1 MAENLFPHLKWDQLW
16 AATLETLYMTALSG
30 VATFVLGIVLGL
42 ALFLTAR
49 GGLFHNRTVYSVISI
64 VVNVF
69 RSIPFIILIV
79 LLIPFTKTV
88 VGTILGANAALP
100 ALIVGAAPF
109 YARLVEIALREVDK
123 GVIEATR
130 SMGARLST
138 LVFRVLLPESSP
150 ALVSGITVTLIALVS
165 YSAMAGVIGAGGLGN
180 LAYLEG
186 FQRNHGDVT
195 GTIIMKKTLTL
206 IAAATLSA
214 LSFASWADT
223 LTVGASNTPHA
234 EILEQAKPILA
245 KQGIDLEIKP
255 FQDYILPNTAL
266 AGHDIDANYF
276 QHIPYLNSVLK
287 DHEGDKD
294 YDFVSAGAIHI
305 EPIGI
310 YSKKYKSLK
319 DLPEGGKIIMRDAV
333 SEEGRILSI
342 FEKEGVIKLKPGIDK
357 VTARISDIVENPKKL
372 QFTPNVEASL
382 LPQMYNN
389 DEGAAVVINANYAID
404 AGLDPVHDPIAV
416 ESGENNPYANIITVH
431 RGDEKKKDIVALVN
445 VLHSKEIQDWIR
457 TKYKGAVIPVNN

>member
-16 AATLETLYMTALSG
+16 AATQETLYMTALSG

-49 GGLFHNRTVYSVISI
+49 GGLFQNRTVYSVISI

-79 LLIPFTKTV
+79 LLIPFTKTI

-195 GTIIMKKTLTL
+195 LVATVTILIIVFIIQFCGDILT
-206 IAAATLSA
+206 
-214 LSFASWADT
+214 
-223 LTVGASNTPHA
+223 
-234 EILEQAKPILA
+234 
-245 KQGIDLEIKP
+245 
-255 FQDYILPNTAL
+255 
-266 AGHDIDANYF
+266 
-276 QHIPYLNSVLK
+276 
-287 DHEGDKD
+287 
-294 YDFVSAGAIHI
+294 
-305 EPIGI
+305 
-310 YSKKYKSLK
+310 
-319 DLPEGGKIIMRDAV
+319 
-333 SEEGRILSI
+333 
-342 FEKEGVIKLKPGIDK
+342 
-357 VTARISDIVENPKKL
+357 
-372 QFTPNVEASL
+372 SL
-382 LPQMYNN
+382 L
-389 DEGAAVVINANYAID
+389 DK
-404 AGLDPVHDPIAV
+404 
-416 ESGENNPYANIITVH
+416 
-431 RGDEKKKDIVALVN
+431 R
-445 VLHSKEIQDWIR
+445 
-457 TKYKGAVIPVNN
+457 

>member
-1 MAENLFPHLKWDQLW
+1 MAETLFPHLKWDQLW

-30 VATFVLGIVLGL
+30 IATFVLGIALGL

-49 GGLFHNRTVYSVISI
+49 GGLFQNRTLYSVISI

-79 LLIPFTKTV
+79 LLIPFTKTI

-138 LVFRVLLPESSP
+138 LIFRVLLPESSP

-195 GTIIMKKTLTL
+195 LVATVTIL
-206 IAAATLSA
+206 IIV
-214 LSFASWADT
+214 FIIQYC
-223 LTVGASNTPHA
+223 G
-234 EILEQAKPILA
+234 
-245 KQGIDLEIKP
+245 DLM
-255 FQDYILPNTAL
+255 T
-266 AGHDIDANYF
+266 
-276 QHIPYLNSVLK
+276 
-287 DHEGDKD
+287 
-294 YDFVSAGAIHI
+294 
-305 EPIGI
+305 
-310 YSKKYKSLK
+310 
-319 DLPEGGKIIMRDAV
+319 
-333 SEEGRILSI
+333 
-342 FEKEGVIKLKPGIDK
+342 
-357 VTARISDIVENPKKL
+357 
-372 QFTPNVEASL
+372 SL
-382 LPQMYNN
+382 L
-389 DEGAAVVINANYAID
+389 DK
-404 AGLDPVHDPIAV
+404 
-416 ESGENNPYANIITVH
+416 
-431 RGDEKKKDIVALVN
+431 R
-445 VLHSKEIQDWIR
+445 
-457 TKYKGAVIPVNN
+457 

>member
-49 GGLFHNRTVYSVISI
+49 GGLFHNRTVYNVISI

-195 GTIIMKKTLTL
+195 LVATVTIL
-206 IAAATLSA
+206 IIV
-214 LSFASWADT
+214 FIIQYC
-223 LTVGASNTPHA
+223 G
-234 EILEQAKPILA
+234 
-245 KQGIDLEIKP
+245 
-255 FQDYILPNTAL
+255 
-266 AGHDIDANYF
+266 DA
-276 QHIPYLNSVLK
+276 I
-287 DHEGDKD
+287 
-294 YDFVSAGAIHI
+294 
-305 EPIGI
+305 
-310 YSKKYKSLK
+310 
-319 DLPEGGKIIMRDAV
+319 
-333 SEEGRILSI
+333 
-342 FEKEGVIKLKPGIDK
+342 
-357 VTARISDIVENPKKL
+357 T
-372 QFTPNVEASL
+372 SL
-382 LPQMYNN
+382 L
-389 DEGAAVVINANYAID
+389 DK
-404 AGLDPVHDPIAV
+404 
-416 ESGENNPYANIITVH
+416 
-431 RGDEKKKDIVALVN
+431 R
-445 VLHSKEIQDWIR
+445 
-457 TKYKGAVIPVNN
+457 

>member
-16 AATLETLYMTALSG
+16 SATQETLYMTALSG

-49 GGLFHNRTVYSVISI
+49 GGLFQNRTVYSVISI

-79 LLIPFTKTV
+79 LLIPFTKMI

-195 GTIIMKKTLTL
+195 LVATVTIL
-206 IAAATLSA
+206 IIV
-214 LSFASWADT
+214 F
-223 LTVGASNTPHA
+223 
-234 EILEQAKPILA
+234 IIQ
-245 KQGIDLEIKP
+245 
-255 FQDYILPNTAL
+255 FC
-266 AGHDIDANYF
+266 
-276 QHIPYLNSVLK
+276 
-287 DHEGDKD
+287 GD
-294 YDFVSAGAIHI
+294 
-305 EPIGI
+305 
-310 YSKKYKSLK
+310 
-319 DLPEGGKIIMRDAV
+319 
-333 SEEGRILSI
+333 
-342 FEKEGVIKLKPGIDK
+342 VI
-357 VTARISDIVENPKKL
+357 T
-372 QFTPNVEASL
+372 SL
-382 LPQMYNN
+382 L
-389 DEGAAVVINANYAID
+389 DK
-404 AGLDPVHDPIAV
+404 
-416 ESGENNPYANIITVH
+416 
-431 RGDEKKKDIVALVN
+431 R
-445 VLHSKEIQDWIR
+445 
-457 TKYKGAVIPVNN
+457 

>member
-1 MAENLFPHLKWDQLW
+1 MAETLFPHLKWEQLW

-49 GGLFHNRTVYSVISI
+49 GGLFHNHAVYSVISI

-79 LLIPFTKTV
+79 LLIPFTKTL

-195 GTIIMKKTLTL
+195 LVATVTILIIVFIIQFCGDVLT
-206 IAAATLSA
+206 
-214 LSFASWADT
+214 
-223 LTVGASNTPHA
+223 
-234 EILEQAKPILA
+234 
-245 KQGIDLEIKP
+245 
-255 FQDYILPNTAL
+255 
-266 AGHDIDANYF
+266 
-276 QHIPYLNSVLK
+276 
-287 DHEGDKD
+287 
-294 YDFVSAGAIHI
+294 
-305 EPIGI
+305 
-310 YSKKYKSLK
+310 
-319 DLPEGGKIIMRDAV
+319 
-333 SEEGRILSI
+333 
-342 FEKEGVIKLKPGIDK
+342 
-357 VTARISDIVENPKKL
+357 
-372 QFTPNVEASL
+372 SL
-382 LPQMYNN
+382 L
-389 DEGAAVVINANYAID
+389 DK
-404 AGLDPVHDPIAV
+404 
-416 ESGENNPYANIITVH
+416 
-431 RGDEKKKDIVALVN
+431 R
-445 VLHSKEIQDWIR
+445 
-457 TKYKGAVIPVNN
+457 

>member
-16 AATLETLYMTALSG
+16 AATQETLYMTALSG
-30 VATFVLGIVLGL
+30 VATFALGLILGL

-49 GGLFHNRTVYSVISI
+49 GGMFQNRTVYSLISI

-138 LVFRVLLPESSP
+138 LIFRVLLPESSP
-150 ALVSGITVTLIALVS
+150 ALVSGMTVTLIALVS

-195 GTIIMKKTLTL
+195 LVATVTIL
-206 IAAATLSA
+206 IIV
-214 LSFASWADT
+214 FIIQFC
-223 LTVGASNTPHA
+223 G
-234 EILEQAKPILA
+234 
-245 KQGIDLEIKP
+245 
-255 FQDYILPNTAL
+255 
-266 AGHDIDANYF
+266 DA
-276 QHIPYLNSVLK
+276 
-287 DHEGDKD
+287 
-294 YDFVSAGAIHI
+294 
-305 EPIGI
+305 
-310 YSKKYKSLK
+310 
-319 DLPEGGKIIMRDAV
+319 M
-333 SEEGRILSI
+333 
-342 FEKEGVIKLKPGIDK
+342 
-357 VTARISDIVENPKKL
+357 T
-372 QFTPNVEASL
+372 SL
-382 LPQMYNN
+382 L
-389 DEGAAVVINANYAID
+389 DK
-404 AGLDPVHDPIAV
+404 
-416 ESGENNPYANIITVH
+416 
-431 RGDEKKKDIVALVN
+431 R
-445 VLHSKEIQDWIR
+445 
-457 TKYKGAVIPVNN
+457 

>member
-1 MAENLFPHLKWDQLW
+1 MVENLFPHLKWDQLW

-49 GGLFHNRTVYSVISI
+49 GGLFQNRTVYSVISI

-79 LLIPFTKTV
+79 LLIPFTKTI

-195 GTIIMKKTLTL
+195 LVATVTIL
-206 IAAATLSA
+206 IIV
-214 LSFASWADT
+214 FIIQFC
-223 LTVGASNTPHA
+223 G
-234 EILEQAKPILA
+234 
-245 KQGIDLEIKP
+245 
-255 FQDYILPNTAL
+255 
-266 AGHDIDANYF
+266 DA
-276 QHIPYLNSVLK
+276 
-287 DHEGDKD
+287 
-294 YDFVSAGAIHI
+294 
-305 EPIGI
+305 
-310 YSKKYKSLK
+310 
-319 DLPEGGKIIMRDAV
+319 M
-333 SEEGRILSI
+333 
-342 FEKEGVIKLKPGIDK
+342 
-357 VTARISDIVENPKKL
+357 T
-372 QFTPNVEASL
+372 SL
-382 LPQMYNN
+382 L
-389 DEGAAVVINANYAID
+389 DK
-404 AGLDPVHDPIAV
+404 
-416 ESGENNPYANIITVH
+416 
-431 RGDEKKKDIVALVN
+431 R
-445 VLHSKEIQDWIR
+445 
-457 TKYKGAVIPVNN
+457 

>member
-1 MAENLFPHLKWDQLW
+1 MVENLFPHLKWDQLW

-49 GGLFHNRTVYSVISI
+49 GGLFHNRTVYNVISI

-195 GTIIMKKTLTL
+195 LVATVTIL
-206 IAAATLSA
+206 IIV
-214 LSFASWADT
+214 FIIQFC
-223 LTVGASNTPHA
+223 G
-234 EILEQAKPILA
+234 
-245 KQGIDLEIKP
+245 
-255 FQDYILPNTAL
+255 
-266 AGHDIDANYF
+266 DA
-276 QHIPYLNSVLK
+276 I
-287 DHEGDKD
+287 
-294 YDFVSAGAIHI
+294 
-305 EPIGI
+305 
-310 YSKKYKSLK
+310 
-319 DLPEGGKIIMRDAV
+319 
-333 SEEGRILSI
+333 
-342 FEKEGVIKLKPGIDK
+342 
-357 VTARISDIVENPKKL
+357 T
-372 QFTPNVEASL
+372 SL
-382 LPQMYNN
+382 L
-389 DEGAAVVINANYAID
+389 DK
-404 AGLDPVHDPIAV
+404 
-416 ESGENNPYANIITVH
+416 
-431 RGDEKKKDIVALVN
+431 R
-445 VLHSKEIQDWIR
+445 
-457 TKYKGAVIPVNN
+457 

>member
-30 VATFVLGIVLGL
+30 VATFVLGLVLGL

-49 GGLFHNRTVYSVISI
+49 GGMFQNRTVYSVISI

-138 LVFRVLLPESSP
+138 LIFRVLLPESSP

-195 GTIIMKKTLTL
+195 LVATVTIL
-206 IAAATLSA
+206 IIV
-214 LSFASWADT
+214 FIIQFC
-223 LTVGASNTPHA
+223 G
-234 EILEQAKPILA
+234 
-245 KQGIDLEIKP
+245 
-255 FQDYILPNTAL
+255 
-266 AGHDIDANYF
+266 DI
-276 QHIPYLNSVLK
+276 I
-287 DHEGDKD
+287 
-294 YDFVSAGAIHI
+294 
-305 EPIGI
+305 
-310 YSKKYKSLK
+310 
-319 DLPEGGKIIMRDAV
+319 
-333 SEEGRILSI
+333 
-342 FEKEGVIKLKPGIDK
+342 
-357 VTARISDIVENPKKL
+357 T
-372 QFTPNVEASL
+372 SL
-382 LPQMYNN
+382 L
-389 DEGAAVVINANYAID
+389 DK
-404 AGLDPVHDPIAV
+404 
-416 ESGENNPYANIITVH
+416 
-431 RGDEKKKDIVALVN
+431 R
-445 VLHSKEIQDWIR
+445 
-457 TKYKGAVIPVNN
+457 